1 MAQEAQGIIL
11 PMNQRDLDK
20 AALRGEPSYV
30 WRAGQERRLDM
41 IVRAAG
47 ERIHGRVL
55 ENGCGVGMY
64 AEKLSSL
71 GGTVIGLEYDH
82 ARAIEARRRSPH
94 ILNAAGEQIPLPSGT
109 FDLILSHEV
118 IEHVQDD
125 RQAVRE
131 MVRVLRSPDPASGKP
146 GGRIAL
152 FCPNRGY
159 PVETHGI
166 YWRGRY
172 RFGNIPL
179 VNYLPRAWRDKLA
192 PHVRVY
198 SKRDLEKLFADL
210 PVRFIERTIVFG
222 AYDNIIARF
231 GPLGKFLR
239 AMLQFLEKTPLQE
252 LGLSHFWVVEKI

>member
-1 MAQEAQGIIL
+1 MT
-11 PMNQRDLDK
+11 QRDLDK

-30 WRAGQERRLDM
+30 WRAGQVRRLEM
-41 IVRAAG
+41 ILRAAG
-47 ERIHGRVL
+47 ERVHGRVL

-64 AEKLSSL
+64 VEKLAAH
-71 GGTVIGLEYDH
+71 GGTVIGLEYDRERATEAH
-82 ARAIEARRRSPH
+82 ARSPH
-94 ILNAAGEQIPLPSGT
+94 IVNAAGEFVPLPSET

-125 RQAVRE
+125 RAAIRE
-131 MVRVLRSPDPASGKP
+131 MVRVLKP

-166 YWRGRY
+166 YWKGKY
-172 RFGNIPL
+172 YFGNKL
-179 VNYLPRAWRDKLA
+179 FVNYLPRVWRDKLA

-198 SKRDLEKLFADL
+198 SKRDLEKLFEGL

-231 GPLGKFLR
+231 GAFGKLLR
-239 AMLQFLEKTPLQE
+239 AALQFMEKTPLRA
-252 LGLSHFWVVEKI
+252 LGLSHFWVVEKV

>member
-1 MAQEAQGIIL
+1 MT
-11 PMNQRDLDK
+11 QRDLDK

-30 WRAGQERRLDM
+30 WRAGQVRRLEM
-41 IVRAAG
+41 ILRAAG
-47 ERIHGRVL
+47 ERVKGRVL

-64 AEKLSSL
+64 VEKLAAH
-71 GGTVIGLEYDH
+71 GGTVIGLEYDRERAAEAH
-82 ARAIEARRRSPH
+82 ARSPH
-94 ILNAAGEQIPLPSGT
+94 IVNAAGDFVPLPSDT

-125 RQAVRE
+125 RAAIRE
-131 MVRVLRSPDPASGKP
+131 MVRVLKT

-159 PVETHGI
+159 PVETHGV
-166 YWRGRY
+166 YWKGKY
-172 RFGNIPL
+172 YFGNKL
-179 VNYLPRAWRDKLA
+179 FVNSLPRRWRDKLA

-198 SKRDLEKLFADL
+198 SRRDIEALFESL

-231 GPLGKFLR
+231 GPLGKVLR
-239 AMLQFLEKTPLQE
+239 GLLQLLEKTPLRA
-252 LGLSHFWVVEKI
+252 LGLSHFWVVEKEKIKENQSS